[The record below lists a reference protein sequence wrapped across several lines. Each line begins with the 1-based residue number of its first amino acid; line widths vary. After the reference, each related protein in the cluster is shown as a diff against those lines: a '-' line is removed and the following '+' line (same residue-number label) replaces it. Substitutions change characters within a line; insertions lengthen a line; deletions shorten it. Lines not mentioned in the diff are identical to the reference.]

1 MTSRQ
6 RLFSQGSL
14 SGLKKVAKRLRWP
27 DDLDP
32 QLRKWLTRVQRVHAH
47 LRTTLAIYTTAI
59 EVGGCSLGNDNYQ
72 RRVKRQD
79 RTILHDALTLAMD
92 EYGEVLEQVQA
103 VMDSATPTMAM
114 PGTRDK
120 VDVMEARAR
129 EGFSIFIESDAK
141 H

>member
-1 MTSRQ
+1 M
-6 RLFSQGSL
+6 
-14 SGLKKVAKRLRWP
+14 AKRLRWP

>member
-1 MTSRQ
+1 M
-6 RLFSQGSL
+6 
-14 SGLKKVAKRLRWP
+14 AKRLRWP

-32 QLRKWLTRVQRVHAH
+32 QLRKWLTRVMRVHAH
-47 LRTTLAIYTTAI
+47 ITTTLAIYTTAM

-79 RTILHDALTLAMD
+79 RTILHDALALAID
-92 EYGEVLEQVQA
+92 EYGEVLEQVQK
-103 VMDSATPTMAM
+103 VMDSAPPTKAM
-114 PGTRDK
+114 PGTKQK

-129 EGFSIFIESDAK
+129 EGFSIFIDADAK